1 MRAPARDERGTVTLW
16 VLGLCVV
23 VFFLGGLGL
32 DLWRGIATR
41 RELSAMAD
49 SVATAAANGIDEQ
62 ALRTDGRVRLDPER
76 VHAIA
81 NQTLA
86 RDDRASRLRAV
97 SLQVVGDEVVVTLE
111 DEVPFSLLG
120 VFVHGEPFTVRV
132 TAAASPEARR

>member
-1 MRAPARDERGTVTLW
+1 MRSRVRDERGTVTLW

-49 SVATAAANGIDEQ
+49 SVATAAANGVDEQ
-62 ALRTDGRVRLDPER
+62 ALRADGTVRLDPAR
-76 VHAIA
+76 VRAIA
-81 NQTLA
+81 DETLT
-86 RDDRASRLRAV
+86 RDDRASGLRAV
-97 SLQVVGDEVVVTLE
+97 SLQVAGDDVVVTLE

-132 TAAASPEARR
+132 TATASPETRP